1 MSRVTGKHID
11 HQLAKL
17 GTHSRKLLHRE
28 ASQVCRVIDMSQQR
42 IFFYNMLVVRHFTT
56 FLFVTNY
63 EVRVQ
68 ILK

>member
-17 GTHSRKLLHRE
+17 GTHSWKLLHRE
-28 ASQVCRVIDMSQQR
+28 AAQVCRVIDMSQQR

-68 ILK
+68 IFK